1 MIHDI
6 IQVYY
11 LCRGGQAND
20 NGPVSWQLLDS
31 LFPPP
36 CRSETV
42 VKAQHLEHYRGFNF
56 WRFDLTILCGL
67 PERTIE
73 YMLIHSQDH
82 AFSQQKR

>member
-1 MIHDI
+1 M
-6 IQVYY
+6 
-11 LCRGGQAND
+11 GGQE
-20 NGPVSWQLLDS
+20 GGREGS
-31 LFPPP
+31 LNMHVPILSLPCP